1 MSMQDPLSD
10 MLTRIRNAQ
19 MAGKKSV
26 EMPGSKL
33 KAAVAKVLQ
42 DEGYIAGF
50 NASNDTGKPRLSV
63 DLKYFQGKPVIAE
76 IDRVSRPGLRSYAAK
91 DELPSVRGGLGV
103 AIVSTSKGVMTDR
116 AARAAGVG
124 GEVLCTV
131 F

>member
-1 MSMQDPLSD
+1 MSMQDPLAD

-19 MAGKKSV
+19 MAGKPIV
-26 EMPGSKL
+26 VMPSSKL
-33 KAAVAKVLQ
+33 KVAVANVLLQ
-42 DEGYIAGF
+42 EGYIA
-50 NASNDTGKPRLSV
+50 AQHVEEADSKATLHI

-76 IDRVSRPGLRSYAAK
+76 IDRISSPGLRSYKAK
-91 DELPSVRGGLGV
+91 GELPKVRNGLGI

-116 AARAAGVG
+116 AARQAGVG

>member
-1 MSMQDPLSD
+1 MSMQDPLAD

-19 MAGKKSV
+19 MAGKASV
-26 EMPGSKL
+26 AMPSSTL
-33 KAAVAKVLQ
+33 KQAVAGVLLS
-42 DEGYIAGF
+42 EGYIA
-50 NASNDTGKPRLSV
+50 AQRVEAAEGKATLHI

-76 IDRVSRPGLRSYAAK
+76 IDRVSSPGLRSYK
-91 DELPSVRGGLGV
+91 GKSDLPKVRSGLGI

-116 AARAAGVG
+116 AARQAGVG

>member
-1 MSMQDPLSD
+1 

-19 MAGKKSV
+19 QVGKAAV
-26 EMPGSKL
+26 TMPSSKL
-33 KAAVAKVLQ
+33 KVSVAKVLSS
-42 DEGYIAGF
+42 EGYINGF
-50 NASNDTGKPRLSV
+50 SVSEGAKQELTV
-63 DLKYFQGKPVIAE
+63 DLKYFEGKAVIAE
-76 IDRVSRPGLRSYAAK
+76 IDRVSRPGLRNYAGKEA
-91 DELPSVRGGLGV
+91 LPTVRSGLGI

>member
-19 MAGKKSV
+19 MVGKSV
-26 EMPGSKL
+26 VVMPSSKL
-33 KAAVAKVLQ
+33 KVSVAKVLQ
-42 DEGYIAGF
+42 EEGYVTDFAVSED
-50 NASNDTGKPRLSV
+50 AKPELSIT
-63 DLKYFQGKPVIAE
+63 LKYFEGKPVIAE
-76 IDRVSRPGLRSYAAK
+76 LDRVSRPGLRNYAGK
-91 DELPSVRGGLGV
+91 DALPSVRGGLGI